1 MRASSRFAVLG
12 MLAGLGL
19 AGCVAYPTG
28 PDTYTYAPAPAPY
41 PYYAPTAS
49 FFYYDGPRYYSG
61 RRYYAPGRY
70 HRPQYFNGP
79 RHYGPGPRHYG
90 QGPRHY
96 DGHRR

>member
-1 MRASSRFAVLG
+1 MRTSFRLAMLG
-12 MLAGLGL
+12 MLSGLGL
-19 AGCVAYPTG
+19 AGCVAYPVG
-28 PDTYTYAPAPAPY
+28 PDTYGYAPAPV

-49 FFYYDGPRYYSG
+49 FTYYDGPRYYSG

-70 HRPQYFNGP
+70 HRPQYFNGN
-79 RHYGPGPRHYG
+79 RHYGHGPRHYG

>member
-1 MRASSRFAVLG
+1 MRASFRFAILG

-28 PDTYTYAPAPAPY
+28 PDTYTYAPAPA

-79 RHYGPGPRHYG
+79 RHYGPR
-90 QGPRHY
+90 PRHY
-96 DGHRR
+96 DGHYRGGPYRR